1 MRWILSL
8 ASLPVYQ
15 PLWAEVAEA
24 DRNELEVEEGDQLGN
39 GLCWYNSNRN
49 YTRCCVDADPECWIG
64 IWVTADLCCHAM
76 SQQQQQCF
84 DSMESRVE
92 AKLQKLHQIIQM
104 AEDAGLE
111 KEVYITG
118 VQASS
123 YEVLLAQP
131 LSMWSWAC
139 SAPDSPLLWSIDCAC
154 CEPVETTCEVE
165 AVEEATTWLSFLKCC
180 YGIYRR
186 KILEPPDEAL
196 EHSIRMQLES
206 LRPSRQ
212 RILQD
217 GPKLSWNLG
226 GESVARGCVVSV
238 HENGTVSSCSEEY
251 ACQGFDCSF
260 LRAVRLALQVIQ
272 AINPLPA
279 FDFVLNAG
287 DETLG
292 NTFAEAPTFTR
303 GGSWWTDT
311 VILPHEWQMHPT
323 QCGRSI
329 KVGMNAMGM
338 IRWEDRKTL
347 LIWRGS
353 HSNLW
358 TPHCK
363 MYQAAR
369 NHNMLG
375 RCVTP
380 DTREPVWN
388 FSTWLQMPRG
398 RLVMSTRFF
407 PSLIDAKFVDSKV
420 KPMSQDLEEFLRE
433 EGLFG
438 ERIEGEDLA
447 RYKYHIAIE
456 GNCAADR
463 VVWQPFLGSV
473 LLIPDGP
480 WVHVSPVKIMQPWV
494 HYVPVMYDLSDLVE
508 KLLWL
513 QLRDE
518 EARTIAL
525 NGVTFAHRYLTC
537 DGTIYYL
544 DRLFR
549 AYAEKLSF

>member
-1 MRWILSL
+1 MACVGTTAPWHCL
-8 ASLPVYQ
+8 ALLGTLFMTY
-15 PLWAEVAEA
+15 
-24 DRNELEVEEGDQLGN
+24 LEVLKIRSPGLFGFVFCEKLFLRGD
-39 GLCWYNSNRN
+39 RT
-49 YTRCCVDADPECWIG
+49 YTRCCVDGDPECWIG
-64 IWVTADLCCHAM
+64 IWVTADLCCHSM
-76 SQQQQQCF
+76 SKQQQLCF

-92 AKLQKLHQIIQM
+92 SKLQKLRQIIEVAQ
-104 AEDAGLE
+104 EAGLQ
-111 KEVYITG
+111 KEIYITE

-139 SAPDSPLLWSIDCAC
+139 SAPNSPLLWSAECAC
-154 CEPVETTCEVE
+154 CEPVETTCIELDE
-165 AVEEATTWLSFLKCC
+165 TETWPSFLSCC

-186 KILEPPDEAL
+186 KALEPPDPAL
-196 EHSIRMQLES
+196 EASIQAQLEP

-212 RILQD
+212 KILQH
-217 GPKLSWNLG
+217 GPQLSWNLG
-226 GESVARGCVVSV
+226 GESVARGCVISV

-251 ACQGFDCSF
+251 ACHGFDCSF

-272 AINPLPA
+272 AVNPLPA
-279 FDFVLNAG
+279 LDFVLSAG

-292 NTFAEAPTFTR
+292 NTLAEAPTFTR

-311 VILPHEWQMHPT
+311 VILPHEWQMHPG

-338 IRWEDRKTL
+338 IRWEDRQTK

-363 MYQAAR
+363 MFHAAR
-369 NHNMLG
+369 DHKMLG
-375 RCVTP
+375 KCVSP

-407 PSLIDAKFVDSKV
+407 PSLIDAKFVDSRV
-420 KPMSQDLEEFLRE
+420 KPMSEDLEQFLRD

-438 ERIEGEDLA
+438 ERIEGENLA

-480 WVHVSPVKIMQPWV
+480 WVHVPPVKIMQPWV
-494 HYVPVMYDLSDLVE
+494 HYVPVMFFGKVE
-508 KLLWL
+508 LGTCFFLFRYNCAMLCFNIPRFSYIFLRILW
-513 QLRDE
+513 
-518 EARTIAL
+518 
-525 NGVTFAHRYLTC
+525 YLT
-537 DGTIYYL
+537 GQL
-544 DRLFR
+544 DF
-549 AYAEKLSF
+549 AEISAEVRPQ

>member
-1 MRWILSL
+1 
-8 ASLPVYQ
+8 
-15 PLWAEVAEA
+15 
-24 DRNELEVEEGDQLGN
+24 
-39 GLCWYNSNRN
+39 
-49 YTRCCVDADPECWIG
+49 
-64 IWVTADLCCHAM
+64 
-76 SQQQQQCF
+76 
-84 DSMESRVE
+84 MESRVE

-139 SAPDSPLLWSIDCAC
+139 SAPDSPLLWSTDCAC
-154 CEPVETTCEVE
+154 CEPVETTCEAEVE

-494 HYVPVMYDLSDLVE
+494 HYVPVM
-508 KLLWL
+508 
-513 QLRDE
+513 
-518 EARTIAL
+518 
-525 NGVTFAHRYLTC
+525 
-537 DGTIYYL
+537 
-544 DRLFR
+544 LFGCKR
-549 AYAEKLSF
+549 